1 MPITHT
7 TWAKG
12 QSGNPGGRPRILEA
26 VRDIARESTTLA
38 IETLRTIAAD
48 TDAPHAARVRA
59 EECARDDRRGVDGDD
74 GKEGGVGG
82 LIIKFIAHQRSIT
95 HSRLIRT
102 RRVLVAY
109 QAAKLFKSYRGG
121 PCMCATVAVG
131 A

>member
-48 TDAPHAARVRA
+48 TDAPHAARVSAATALLDRA
-59 EECARDDRRGVDGDD
+59 W
-74 GKEGGVGG
+74 GKPMQGHAVMAVTAPKSVKEMTDAE
-82 LIIKFIAHQRSIT
+82 LMAMIEKQR
-95 HSRLIRT
+95 H
-102 RRVLVAY
+102 A
-109 QAAKLFKSYRGG
+109 
-121 PCMCATVAVG
+121 
-131 A
+131 